1 MPFEQVIGQQTVI
14 HQLVEMVEQNRL
26 SHALLFSGREGTGA
40 LALAVA
46 FGQFI
51 VCQPVPAPE
60 VPDLFGGVSPISS
73 GPSYL
78 SPEEVIATEAWHRAS
93 QYIHPDLHF
102 SFPTVTLKSG
112 DKPKS
117 SMFMEQWRT
126 FLKEDMYRN
135 VFDWLEQIEAGN
147 KQGKITGEECDDLLH
162 RMSLKSYESAY
173 KVVVMWAPELLGK
186 EGNKLLKLIEEP
198 PPQTIFLLV
207 TEDEQQVL
215 PTILSRCQLIQ
226 VPPLDHTSLA
236 KALIERE
243 EIGEDQANRIA
254 AVASG
259 NYREAKQLLKHAEDD
274 WQGLLKDWLNAT
286 LKGGPVAQVDF
297 LELALSKLGRE
308 KQKQFLKYFI
318 HLIEQALRLRLMGED
333 QVVMTESELIFAG
346 RLNKITGPSQQQALM
361 QELNDAVYYV
371 ERNGNGKII
380 FQALTIK
387 IYHIIQHRQQIA
399 V

>member
-14 HQLVEMVEQNRL
+14 HQLVEMVEHNRL

-40 LALAVA
+40 LALAVS

-51 VCQPVPAPE
+51 VCQPAPAPE
-60 VPDLFGGVSPISS
+60 VPDLFGGVSAISS

-78 SPEEVIATEAWHRAS
+78 SPEEVTATEVWQRAS

-102 SFPTVTLKSG
+102 SFPTVPKTSG
-112 DKPKS
+112 EKAKS
-117 SMFMEQWRT
+117 STYLKEWRL
-126 FLKEDMYRN
+126 FLQEDMYRN
-135 VFDWLEQIEAGN
+135 VFDWLEEIKAEN
-147 KQGKITGEECDDLLH
+147 KQGKITGEECEDLLH

-207 TEDEQQVL
+207 TEDEQHVL

-226 VPPLDHTSLA
+226 VPPIDHASIA
-236 KALIERE
+236 KALLEHEDIS
-243 EIGEDQANRIA
+243 EDQANRIA
-254 AVASG
+254 ALASG
-259 NYREAKQLLKHAEDD
+259 NYREAKQLLKHSEDD

-286 LKGGPVAQVDF
+286 LKGGPVAQID
-297 LELALSKLGRE
+297 LIELVFAKLGRE
-308 KQKQFLKYFI
+308 KQKQFLKYFM
-318 HLIEQALRLRLMGED
+318 HLVEQALRLRLLGEHK
-333 QVVMTESELIFAG
+333 VVMTESELIFAG

-361 QELNDAVYYV
+361 QELNDSIYYV

>member
-1 MPFEQVIGQQTVI
+1 MPFEQVIGQQAVI
-14 HQLVEMVEQNRL
+14 HQLVEMVEHNRL
-26 SHALLFSGREGTGA
+26 SHALLFSGREGSGA

-46 FGQFI
+46 FGQFL
-51 VCQPVPAPE
+51 VCQPTPAPE
-60 VPDLFGGVSPISS
+60 VPDLFGGVSAISS

-78 SPEEVIATEAWHRAS
+78 SPEEVIHTEVWHRAS

-117 SMFMEQWRT
+117 SMFMDKWRV
-126 FLKEDMYRN
+126 FLKENMYGN
-135 VFDWLEQIEAGN
+135 VFDWLEEIEAGN

-215 PTILSRCQLIQ
+215 PTILSRCQLVQ
-226 VPPLDHTSLA
+226 VPPLDHASLA
-236 KALIERE
+236 KALIEQHN
-243 EIGEDQANRIA
+243 IGEDQANRIA
-254 AVASG
+254 ALASG
-259 NYREAKQLLKHAEDD
+259 NYREAKQLLKHTEDD

-297 LELALSKLGRE
+297 IELALSKLGRE

-318 HLIEQALRLRLMGED
+318 HLIEQALRLRLLGEN
-333 QVVMTESELIFAG
+333 QVIMTESELVFAS

-387 IYHIIQHRQQIA
+387 IFHIIQHRQQIA